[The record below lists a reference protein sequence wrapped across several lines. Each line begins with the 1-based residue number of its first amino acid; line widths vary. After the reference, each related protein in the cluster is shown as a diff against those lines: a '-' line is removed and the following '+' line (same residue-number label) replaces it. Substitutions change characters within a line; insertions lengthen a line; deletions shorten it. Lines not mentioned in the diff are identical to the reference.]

1 MKSNQ
6 RKAGVILSY
15 LGQAVHILSGLIYTP
30 ILLKIL
36 GKSEYGLYNLVY
48 SVVSYLSL
56 LSLGFN
62 AAYMRFYSREKAK
75 GNAEGIAKLNGMFML
90 IFLAISLICIICG
103 SVMIMNIT
111 TILGSEITAA
121 EYAKARVLMS
131 LMIVNLALTFPN
143 SVFTCIITSQ
153 ERFVFQKLLIF
164 LQALLNPFI
173 SLPLLL
179 LGYGSVGVV
188 TVTTVLT
195 FSVLISNMYYS
206 IKVLKAKFCYRH
218 LQFSL
223 LKEMWIFTFFIFLN
237 QIIDQINWSVDKFLL
252 GRFSGT
258 IPVAIY
264 SVGAQVNTMY
274 LQFSTSVSNV
284 FVPKVNEIVA
294 EKGDDRELSSI
305 FIKVGRIQFMILS
318 MVFTGFIYFGRSF
331 IRFWVGEDY
340 GSAYYIT
347 LLLIIPV
354 TIPLIQNIGIEIQR
368 AKNKHKARSV
378 VYFFIAIANI
388 FVSIPLI
395 MVLGPIGAAIGTAVS
410 LLVGNGIF
418 MNWYYHRKLNIDIP
432 HFWKGM
438 LDFIPTLLIS
448 AIFGIISMR
457 FIHYKALWMLAIGIG
472 VYSFIFFVLLYFTGM
487 NKYEKSIVRKPL
499 LKIKNK
505 LKRR

>member
-1 MKSNQ
+1 MKTNQ

-75 GNAEGIAKLNGMFML
+75 GSTEGIAKLNGMFML
-90 IFLAISLICIICG
+90 IFLAISLVCITCG
-103 SVMIMNIT
+103 TVMIKNINV
-111 TILGSEITAA
+111 ILGSEITEA
-121 EYAKARVLMS
+121 EYAKARILMS

-143 SVFTCIITSQ
+143 SVFTCIVTSQ

-195 FSVLISNMYYS
+195 LSVLISNMYYC
-206 IKVLKAKFCYRH
+206 IKVLKAKFIYRH

-284 FVPKVNEIVA
+284 FAPKVNEIVA

-378 VYFFIAIANI
+378 VYFFIAIVNI

-395 MVLGPIGAAIGTAVS
+395 MLLGPIGAAIGTAIS
-410 LLVGNGIF
+410 LLVGNGLF
-418 MNWYYHRKLNIDIP
+418 MNWYYHRKLNIDTP

-457 FIHYKALWMLAIGIG
+457 FIHYNALWMLAIGIG
-472 VYSFIFFVLLYFTGM
+472 VYCIIFFVLLYFTGM
-487 NKYEKSIVRKPL
+487 NQYEKSIVRKPL
-499 LKIKNK
+499 MKIINK
-505 LKRR
+505 LKR